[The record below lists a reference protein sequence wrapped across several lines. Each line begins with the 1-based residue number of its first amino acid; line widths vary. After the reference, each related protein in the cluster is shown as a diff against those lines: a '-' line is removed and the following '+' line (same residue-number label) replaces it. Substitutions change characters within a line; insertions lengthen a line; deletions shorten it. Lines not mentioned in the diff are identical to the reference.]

1 MQLAVIV
8 LFLCRFAVSWVRYY
22 AAMQSPRSVLLRSY
36 LLVSYCSLRF
46 VPLSKR
52 KFDMCFS
59 FVRAALSI
67 RLANA
72 SPLPY
77 CSIYKPNFTNS
88 SWLKLPTQ
96 LNTLVNLPKQLTKQN
111 QPTVLLEPTL
121 PEPRRQHMP
130 GVHLHYH
137 RSLISIAVGTSLHYQ
152 HQGHEIYPVVTHAP
166 DQHPTQ
172 EPFSHETN
180 HSSITEDGAIGA
192 CAQTKSAS
200 ERGKS
205 RGN

>member
-1 MQLAVIV
+1 MQLAVV
-8 LFLCRFAVSWVRYY
+8 FLCRFAVSWVRYY

-96 LNTLVNLPKQLTKQN
+96 LNTLVNLPKQLTKQK
-111 QPTVLLEPTL
+111 PTNGLARTNTARAPATAHAWCPSSLSPQSHLYRGRYVPPLSAPGARDLPSGHPRTRPAPDPGALLPRDEPL
-121 PEPRRQHMP
+121 I
-130 GVHLHYH
+130 YH
-137 RSLISIAVGTSLHYQ
+137 RGWRDRGVCTNKISLGAWEISG
-152 HQGHEIYPVVTHAP
+152 
-166 DQHPTQ
+166 
-172 EPFSHETN
+172 
-180 HSSITEDGAIGA
+180 
-192 CAQTKSAS
+192 
-200 ERGKS
+200 
-205 RGN
+205 